1 MVVYSARSCRD
12 YCGTRFD
19 CLLACLQVNRPLEDS
34 SLLVCNPGQCPGVF
48 FVEANVCGSDECVSA
63 FAVLYEQKKKSCAA
77 HRFCLVAPPLIER
90 LRRIY
95 LSRAARKVPPFRRPS
110 LSSVSDPAQSVK
122 DGPRPDLTASRAQP
136 HVFWSELE
144 AEPRLKKKKKNV
156 RSTPSGDGESVERGV
171 RGLRSKDRFARAR
184 VSRVCVR
191 QL

>member
-1 MVVYSARSCRD
+1 MSR
-12 YCGTRFD
+12 GF
-19 CLLACLQVNRPLEDS
+19 LLRQMFADRMSVFLPLPCCMS
-34 SLLVCNPGQCPGVF
+34 K
-48 FVEANVCGSDECVSA
+48 
-63 FAVLYEQKKKSCAA
+63 KKKSCAA
-77 HRFCLVAPPLIER
+77 HRFWLVAPPLIER

-110 LSSVSDPAQSVK
+110 LSSASDPAQSVK

-144 AEPRLKKKKKNV
+144 AEPRLKKNV